1 LSTSP
6 HPAAPPGT
14 RVLLLLRHGES
25 TANARDLFGGWL
37 DYPLTARGRT
47 QASDAGRLIRA
58 AGLTPAAA
66 HTSLLTRAVDTA
78 EAVLAEASS
87 PAQTVSRSWRLNE
100 RHYGALQGRS
110 RAAVRAEFGDD
121 SFGRWRRSYEAVPP
135 PIGDDDP
142 THPRRDPRYAEVPS
156 DELPTTES
164 LADVRKR
171 LLPYWRNAITTDV
184 VAGRVTLVVAHGN
197 SLRALCMSLDDLSPE
212 QVRSLHI
219 PTGVPLRYD
228 LDEALVPQV
237 PGGTYLD
244 PSAAAAGIAESQ
256 GTAYAPRGDL

>member
-1 LSTSP
+1 MTASP
-6 HPAAPPGT
+6 LTATQPRS

-25 TANARDLFGGWL
+25 TANARDVFGGWL
-37 DYPLTARGRT
+37 DYPLTARGRK
-47 QASDAGRLIRA
+47 QASEAGRLIRE
-58 AGLTPAAA
+58 AGLDPASV

-78 EAVLAEASS
+78 EIVLAETTSRA
-87 PAQTVSRSWRLNE
+87 PTVHRSWLLNE

-110 RAAVRAEFGDD
+110 RAAVRAEFGDE
-121 SFGRWRRSYEAVPP
+121 SYGRWRRSYEATPP

-142 THPRRDPRYAEVPS
+142 THPGRDPRYAAVPS

-171 LLPYWRNAITTDV
+171 LLPYWRDAIATDL
-184 VAGRVTLVVAHGN
+184 AADRVTLVVAHGN
-197 SLRALCMSLDDLSPE
+197 SLRALCMALDDLSPD

-228 LDEALVPQV
+228 LDEAFVPQV

-244 PSAAAAGIAESQ
+244 RSAAAAGIAEVAAGGF
-256 GTAYAPRGDL
+256 GTKP